1 MPAVYADS
9 MEPKEGSAARIRL
22 ASPADAAELARLR
35 WEHCLEL
42 WDRPTEDAPDRG
54 AFDEAFLRFLRDIDE
69 NERWRGWVAETP
81 DAAGRLVGTLSLHVV
96 PMLPTPWKASRSWG
110 YVTSIQVD
118 PDWRSRGVGRSLMR
132 AATAW
137 AEERGLEHL
146 LLWAAG
152 DSPAFYEAVGF
163 RRPPIVMELPLA

>member
-1 MPAVYADS
+1 
-9 MEPKEGSAARIRL
+9 
-22 ASPADAAELARLR
+22 
-35 WEHCLEL
+35 
-42 WDRPTEDAPDRG
+42 
-54 AFDEAFLRFLRDIDE
+54 
-69 NERWRGWVAETP
+69 VAEGP

-96 PMLPTPWKASRSWG
+96 PTLPTPWKASRSWG

-118 PDWRSRGVGRSLMR
+118 PGWRSRGVGRSLMQ

-137 AEERGLEHL
+137 ARQRGLEQL

-152 DSPAFYEAVGF
+152 DSPAFYEEVGF

>member
-1 MPAVYADS
+1 
-9 MEPKEGSAARIRL
+9 MEPIEGSAARIRP
-22 ASPADAAELARLR
+22 ASSADAAELARLR

-42 WDRPTEDAPDRG
+42 WDRPAGDPPDRG
-54 AFDEAFLRFLRDIDE
+54 AFDEAFLRFLRDIDGDA
-69 NERWRGWVAETP
+69 RWRGWVAEPP
-81 DAAGRLVGTLSLHVV
+81 DAATRLVGTLSLHVV

-110 YVTSIQVD
+110 YVTSIQVE

-137 AEERGLEHL
+137 ARERGLEQL